1 MNQHILDLGK
11 TSRLVC
17 FFLYSPGASF
27 YLPTDNK
34 THLCCTNTNGF
45 MVYQDMGQGA
55 NPLPLE
61 KHHDSAQ
68 PHLGQQVQT
77 DQTIYLTPNALP
89 SLCKLAYQQQALRLR
104 QQNTSATTDILV
116 RAGRGRGFSSFA
128 PGSILFHVLCKT
140 ASSQCL
146 LMVSAGWQ
154 LVPQGAFASTLITGG

>member
-1 MNQHILDLGK
+1 
-11 TSRLVC
+11 
-17 FFLYSPGASF
+17 
-27 YLPTDNK
+27 
-34 THLCCTNTNGF
+34 
-45 MVYQDMGQGA
+45 MGQGA
-55 NPLPLE
+55 NSLPLE

-77 DQTIYLTPNALP
+77 DQTIHLTPNALP
-89 SLCKLAYQQQALRLR
+89 SPCKLAYQQQALRLR

-128 PGSILFHVLCKT
+128 PRTVLFHVLCKT

-154 LVPQGAFASTLITGG
+154 LVLQGAFASPLITGGWCAGERERDQRVKTTSGPHKQLFLLLWSPSCLQQCLCPDRKVGR